1 MTVGEIA
8 DLFEE
13 IAPKSA
19 ALSWDNPG
27 LLVGSRSWTVGKVYI
42 ALDCTDEVID
52 HAIEAEAD
60 LIVTHH
66 PLIFS
71 PVKNVVAEDFIG
83 KRIIRLIEHRIALFA
98 MHTNF
103 DICKMGPLVA
113 GRLNLSDVI
122 PLVPCGPGEADGSTG
137 LGGIGTLE
145 TDMTLEQLS
154 LYVKNA
160 LGLPG
165 LKTFGDQK
173 MRVHR
178 VAFLPGSGK
187 SDIDTAIAAGAD
199 CYITGDVDHH
209 SGIDAVEKE
218 IAVIDAGH
226 WGMEHFF
233 IEYVDLFLKGR
244 TAGLLTATEP
254 YVSPFAVY

>member
-13 IAPKSA
+13 IAPKEA

-27 LLVGSRSWTVGKVYI
+27 LLAGSRSWTVEKVYI

-52 HAIEAEAD
+52 HAVAAGAD
-60 LIVTHH
+60 MIVTHH

-71 PVKNVVAEDFIG
+71 PIKNVTAEDFIG
-83 KRIIRLIEHRIALFA
+83 KRLIRLIEHRIALLA

-113 GRLNLSDVI
+113 GRLNLSDVV
-122 PLVPCGPGEADGSTG
+122 PLVPCGPEESTG

-145 TDMTLEQLS
+145 TEMTLEHLS

-165 LKTFGDQK
+165 LKTFGDPQK
-173 MRVHR
+173 RVSR

-209 SGIDAVEKE
+209 SGIDAVEKG

-254 YVSPFAVY
+254 YVSPFKVY